1 MFLFYG
7 LEQFLIDIE
16 VSKITNN
23 IDNINIVKYDLEDTS
38 ISKII
43 EDAST
48 LSLFEE
54 KKIIIVNNAYIFTG
68 STSKKQ
74 VEQNT
79 KMLEDYMNSSNP
91 NTILIFTINKDKLDS
106 RKKIVSLFKTVGVVK
121 ELNKIANINSF
132 VSDLFK
138 PYKIDLN
145 SINLLI
151 DRVGTNL
158 YILEKEIIKLKT
170 YKDSDLIIT
179 KEDILLLTNKNVDMD
194 IFKLIDNIL
203 SGNKEASIECYHE
216 MLKFG
221 EEPIAIIIMLANQLR
236 IMYQVKQ
243 LAKKGYTERDIAE
256 KLEIHEYRVKKGLEK
271 ARSFREEDILNNLEK
286 LADIDIELKKGNI
299 DKNVG
304 LELFI
309 LNYK

>member
-23 IDNINIVKYDLEDTS
+23 IDNINIVKYDLED
-38 ISKII
+38 ININKII

-79 KMLEDYMNSSNP
+79 KILEDYMNSSNP

>member
-38 ISKII
+38 INKII

-145 SINLLI
+145 SINLLV